1 MTVESYT
8 VGPGSLIFGAPGDPE
23 EMAAQ
28 ITKASVV
35 PKVDTGEDTPVLSG
49 EVAPGERTYTWTLSG
64 EFLQD
69 LADDGITTWS
79 YDNAGVTLPFVY
91 IPNAAKA
98 RSVSGSVIVDP
109 TTIGGD
115 VKTKAKS
122 DFEFSVVGTPAIGD
136 VGP

>member
-1 MTVESYT
+1 MESYT
-8 VGPGSLIFGAPGDPE
+8 VGPGSLVFGDPGSPQ

-28 ITKASVV
+28 ITKATLV
-35 PKVDTGEDTPVLSG
+35 PKVDTGDDIPVLSG
-49 EVAPGERTYTWTLSG
+49 GVVSGERTYTWTLSG

-69 LADDGITTWS
+69 LADTGITTWT
-79 YDNAGVTLPFVY
+79 YDNAGVSLPFTYV
-91 IPNAAKA
+91 PNSAKA
-98 RSVSGSVIVDP
+98 RHVAGTIIVDP

-115 VKTKAKS
+115 VKSKARS